1 MGGSC
6 RTLVCL
12 DRKQSPLTFDPGP
25 LCRCEP
31 RPRVYLPAFASRA
44 GSFSRRFPRNRWSSF
59 LVWAACAGAQVSCP
73 EVHRGS
79 DGVAVFIT
87 RSANGQRRTDTP
99 QEGRLEGREEW
110 RGRQRGERA
119 TLCAAK
125 TSAHTFVT
133 PQKNSLLQEEEEE
146 AVMSRRQLLLLKSC

>member
-1 MGGSC
+1 MEVRWGGGELQ
-6 RTLVCL
+6 TLVCL

-25 LCRCEP
+25 LCRCE
-31 RPRVYLPAFASRA
+31 RHTRVYLPAFASRA

-59 LVWAACAGAQVSCP
+59 LVWVWAACAGAQVSCP
-73 EVHRGS
+73 EVYRGS

-99 QEGRLEGREEW
+99 QEGQLEGREER

-119 TLCAAK
+119 ALCTAKLQLTLLSLRRK
-125 TSAHTFVT
+125 RVHF
-133 PQKNSLLQEEEEE
+133 KNKKKKL
-146 AVMSRRQLLLLKSC
+146 